1 MSKGA
6 PVIVGAGPAG
16 AAAAIHL
23 ARHGCRPLLLE
34 RTREDADALC
44 GGFLSWR
51 TLERLA
57 ALDIDA
63 ATLGGP
69 PINHI
74 AIFAGGRC
82 VRAALP
88 GSCMGVSRRRLDSLL
103 RARAEAAGAILRRGV
118 AVRTAQAGRL
128 LLADGE
134 GINADTLFL
143 ATGKRDLR
151 GLPRDHP
158 PAADPEIGL
167 RLRLPPDPARNRAI
181 GGAIELHL
189 FTRGYLGLLVQE
201 DGHAN
206 ACMAVRKSLL
216 RRGGG
221 SAHGLLAMLASQ
233 EDGLAQRL
241 AGAEIVAADAIG
253 PVPYGWIARDTPP
266 GLFRIGDQ
274 AACIPSLAG
283 EGIGIALA
291 SAEGAAMAWK
301 AQGREGAGVY
311 QRRLA
316 RTARRPIATAGLA
329 RNLATSAALPP
340 SLVPFALRIPGLAA
354 LLVRLTRI

>member
-1 MSKGA
+1 MSRDA

-23 ARHGCRPLLLE
+23 ARQGYAPLLLE
-34 RTREDADALC
+34 RTLEDADALC

-63 ATLGGP
+63 RTLGGP
-69 PINHI
+69 PIDHI
-74 AIFAGGRC
+74 AVFSGGRC
-82 VRAALP
+82 ARAALP
-88 GSCMGVSRRRLDSLL
+88 SQCMGLSRRRLDSLL
-103 RARAEAAGAILRRGV
+103 RARAEAAGAILRRGA
-118 AVRTAQAGRL
+118 AVRSAEAGRL
-128 LLADGE
+128 LLAAGE
-134 GINADTLFL
+134 SLRADALFL

-189 FTRGYLGLLVQE
+189 FAGGYLGLLVQE